1 MEINKIDAIRISNIA
16 ENERIYVTIV
26 NDGRRVVIEPISS
39 LDEDFVEDE
48 TLNNLG
54 VGEMTRSFDNDED
67 APNDFVVIVRM
78 K

>member
-1 MEINKIDAIRISNIA
+1 MKINEVNAIRISNIA

-39 LDEDFVEDE
+39 LDEDFIEDE
-48 TLNNLG
+48 TLNNLD

>member
-1 MEINKIDAIRISNIA
+1 MKINEVNAIRISNIA

-48 TLNNLG
+48 TLNNLS
-54 VGEMTRSFDNDED
+54 VGDMTRSFGNDED

>member
-1 MEINKIDAIRISNIA
+1 MKINEVNAIRISNIA

-26 NDGRRVVIEPISS
+26 NDGHRVVIEPISS

-54 VGEMTRSFDNDED
+54 VGDMTRSFDNDED